1 MDMHT
6 RIWEKRDQLVGV
18 DKALSGILFMRRAV
32 FDHTVLPFLINT
44 KKEAVALLNAY
55 FHPFPLR
62 RVSSVPKLAIEYQI
76 PLP

>member
-32 FDHTVLPFLINT
+32 FDHTVLPFLFS
-44 KKEAVALLNAY
+44 VSRRSSSCSCGQYRLPGGPFHLLDHARFY
-55 FHPFPLR
+55 L
-62 RVSSVPKLAIEYQI
+62 SL
-76 PLP
+76 